1 MPQKTNLNVF
11 PYYEDFD
18 ADKNFYKILFRPGYS
33 IQGRELTQLQS
44 ILQNQVE
51 SFGKYVFK
59 QGDLVIP
66 GEVGLNTKLDF
77 VKLSSVS
84 EVAVSDGEDIVYKK
98 YDITQLINRQVRGL
112 SSGVTATI
120 LDTKLATE
128 ASADTL
134 YVNYLNSGDSN
145 TETTFR
151 QGETLEVIDGVNT
164 PLLVVGTDGSVLPT
178 SILVTNPDTG
188 ETTSLVSP
196 AMGYASAVKV
206 EEGIYFVNG
215 FFVRNETSL
224 LVIDDYYD
232 RPSAKVGFTIKED
245 IVTPEEDASL
255 YDNSIGSSNYT
266 APGAH
271 RLKITL
277 ELKRFDLN
285 QSTDRNF
292 IQLITVFK
300 GSIQKKVSPTDYN
313 LLEQTLARRTFDESG
328 DYIVEDFA
336 IDVREYAQ
344 RDRNRG
350 LYALDEFG
358 TYNGL
363 SAAEAARKMVV
374 SVGPGKAYIRG
385 YEIVN
390 KETKYLEISKARE
403 SLKSENKT
411 LKIRGLPTFTVT
423 NTYGTVPLNKE
434 GAELTAFPNINLYQT
449 FNDGSIGL
457 SDTEADTDLKQTLD
471 RRGLFFTSND
481 ALKTVTLD
489 VFSSTNPIS
498 SLSASNW
505 ESTFG
510 ELFFVKQR
518 DTDGGAVSTSSFKVL
533 SYAKVSKPLLSAD
546 PNTKYLEV
554 VLFGP
559 KDDIER
565 MVDYDLGEPNSI
577 GTANSGRRRRFYL
590 TDGDARA
597 QVEGFGE
604 IIDYKDTIT
613 PLIGRVKPNNY
624 FLKKRGSGFNSDA
637 DIVLSRGRSQAG
649 EDRYNAMFGLSYFD
663 PQFFTRI
670 KLEEYNAQTGAFE
683 IGKYVYGLTSG
694 AYGVVEGAE
703 SGVYS
708 FGTDLFIK
716 TISGRFQSGETIRD
730 EADNTARIK
739 KDNTISHF
747 VVQNKGNGYEDG
759 STIVVNG
766 VEFDQAKLEVAFE
779 GTSGIVR
786 INIRNRNALNNT
798 VYTQPPAVT
807 IKQAEGGQVPTVAAA
822 IIPVLT
828 RNAVT
833 TYTPAN
839 VKSVG
844 ASYGSGGSNVFTA
857 DIVTDDTAEAEITS
871 VTDFTFFGSA
881 NTDFIESTS
890 FSADASV
897 LLQQG
902 DLIQFVDVDNNL
914 VRAVVQYAT
923 EPSGVFK
930 SRIYLDTNLPGDVVN
945 TNIIRLR
952 GKVENSSRGSL
963 IFPTGSKQVSKIV
976 DTQEN
981 SNIKFYIRR
990 DFITTASTGGGIITF
1005 AAQLPFGTQR
1015 FVTFTEQN
1023 TIITVLDPG
1032 DSPLLQK
1039 GDVVYVDPDNVVT
1052 TSATDTASGLTAG
1065 SIELQ
1070 LPSTYFGTIPEN
1082 GTYPKL
1088 KLTATLE
1095 VEDAKPRLK
1104 TSISKRII
1112 IDSSGDRVIPF
1123 RGTDY
1128 DNDVVE
1134 VLSYSDAY
1142 KLKYVYEGSSAA
1154 PPTVDRN
1161 GNLVSGT
1168 DVTDRFTFDNGQ
1180 RDTIYDVS
1188 RLVLK
1193 PGQTQTTGQLVVAF
1207 DYFEHSAGD
1216 FCVIDSYLHE
1226 SGVSEDEIPSF
1237 NSTVHGVVN
1246 LKNVLD
1252 FRPKVDSKAI
1262 ISGFQDTSI
1271 LSDNRGSFSS
1281 DGAIVASS
1289 PAPDSNLEYTFQFS
1303 QVEYLDRIDGVFLN
1317 KKGQFLVKEGNSSL
1331 NPTKPDPVDDAIP
1344 LFYAYIPAYT
1354 QTSKDVRITPVD
1366 NRRYTM
1372 RDIGK
1377 LEKRIERL
1385 EYYTTLSIL
1394 EQQALNMQV
1403 KDNVGLDRFKSG
1415 FIVDNFEAH
1424 RTGNL
1429 QSLDYQCAVDVQQ
1442 STLRPQ
1448 SKEDSLR
1455 LIEVNE
1461 REDQRVVSGY
1471 RRNGDIITLPF
1482 EDLKVIGNDFA
1493 SKTLNP
1499 NPFVVLQYV
1508 GDAQISPS
1516 IDQWYDQNEEPLVVD
1531 TNTDLYKIFLA
1542 KTDTKE
1548 SFSSFYN
1555 SFITNWV
1562 GSSLSFSSINSLGET
1577 NSEAVQSTVSAA
1589 SVSSSSNVSPQN
1601 NEVGKGVQKKIVRG
1615 NTVSTSLQFFARSQ
1629 PIKFIVRRLKPNTT
1643 LSVFL
1648 EGRNVNRWV
1657 VPDQRFS
1664 GIAGNSLS
1672 AFNGT
1677 VTTDENG
1684 DASGIILL
1692 PAGYAPSKNAVWTG
1706 DIDTVDYD
1714 TSSEEFNVSTG
1725 IKTFRFTSSATDED
1739 KAEVATYAEVK
1750 YYATGIL
1757 PENPVS
1763 IISTKPSFFKANEG
1777 VQFIDSN
1784 TDNPIR
1790 PNPLAQTFKVEN
1802 YEGGMFATGIDLFF
1816 SKKSSTIPI
1825 KVYLTNVDSDK
1836 PGKNIIPGSEKVLSP
1851 FTFLKF
1857 FTNSNVYVTKGEVVT
1872 GASSAATGPIAKII
1886 DKNGIELTPS
1896 STGRYLLTNEQVY
1909 TMVLDNHNGRAF
1921 LPNENLSIPSV
1932 TLANNTEG
1940 RSGQVTIAKDS
1951 GRVSSIKIKNPGLNY
1966 DSAIL
1971 TIESPQLPGGSVAT
1985 ASVDVSGGQIY
1996 NSEIQLSGFG
2006 YTEAPSVV
2014 IKGIGNGAAGAV
2026 IETAIEIDTPAV
2038 RMGVAID
2045 QEGITNSTVPTR
2057 FAFEHPVYLQNDT
2070 EYAIAVETDSVDYEM
2085 WASRL
2090 GEIDASTSTII
2101 TTQPSLG
2108 SVYRSQNIDNWTE
2121 DIFEDLKF
2129 TLYRA
2134 EFDISRPCELLLT
2147 NENLGYELLN
2157 NNPFET
2163 DGSSNSNAD
2172 SLLFKNNNNILK
2184 VNHRD
2189 NGFEDTGK
2197 SYVFYKSAAETG
2209 GITTDVLNNTLFRV
2223 SNSGVDS
2230 YNITSS
2236 IPAALNSVG
2245 GGSTVYA
2252 SYNRKFEVL
2261 YPQVQ
2266 YLTFS
2271 QTKID
2276 TSVQTLDVVPVDSAT
2291 TNYTSYSQKAFEQTF
2306 LNEPHYFTNQKFI
2319 ASKINEIQND
2329 VERSLTYKMDLSS
2342 SVSYLSPVIDLSTT
2356 SVKTVTNRVEN
2367 ASGKE
2372 DRFGRRN
2379 QILTFFPVY
2388 SFTVAN
2394 TNGIEITNDQ
2404 KVKGLT
2410 SGALG
2415 QVCKVSETEIY
2426 VKVKTVQLFQKGE
2439 VIEWEQEVLNREDT
2453 EQSPAT
2459 KVDTVPNQFIFDFNT
2474 SQVLTARNPST
2485 PTNEYENIIFGNV
2498 IIWNSETQEITMRND
2513 TRPIDNDYTSRIVD
2527 GQAFTR
2533 QADTLDQAK
2542 DVFRVGDI
2550 VGYPNQPTDE
2560 VLFLEVGS
2568 LDYTNGTDYVEE
2580 NTSKNT
2586 SAIAKYVTKEVFIS
2600 SPATSI
2606 DVHLTLNV
2614 KEMTDVEVLFK
2625 YKRASSQ
2632 ENFEDLDWEY
2642 FNGNGQP
2649 DVLEVATPENT
2660 SSGVIEKQSSYQDIT
2675 YSVEDLPE
2683 FSSFGIK
2690 IIMKGVDPTIVP
2702 KVQDIRAVASF

>member
-18 ADKNFYKILFRPGYS
+18 ANKNFYKILFRPGYS

-84 EVAVSDGEDIVYKK
+84 EVAVSEGDDIVYKK
-98 YDITQLINRQVRGL
+98 YDITQLINRQIRGL

-120 LDTKLATE
+120 LKTKLATE

-151 QGETLEVIDGVNT
+151 QGETIEVIDGVNT

-178 SILVTNPDTG
+178 SILIRNPDNG
-188 ETTSLVSP
+188 ETRSLESP

-215 FFVRNETSL
+215 FFVKNETSL
-224 LVIDDYYD
+224 LVIDDYYN

-245 IVTPEEDASL
+245 IITPEQDSTL

-271 RLKITL
+271 RLKISL
-277 ELKRFDLN
+277 ELKRFDFG

-344 RDRNRG
+344 KDGNRG
-350 LYALDEFG
+350 LYGLDDFG
-358 TYNGL
+358 MYNGL
-363 SAAEAARKMVV
+363 SAVEATRKMVV

-403 SLKSENKT
+403 NLKSDNKT
-411 LKIRGLPTFTVT
+411 LKIRGLPTFTIT
-423 NTYGTVPLNKE
+423 NLYGSFPLNKE

-449 FNDGSIGL
+449 FNDGSIGY
-457 SDTEADTDLKQTLD
+457 SDGELVTDAKQTSD
-471 RRGLFFTSND
+471 RRGKFFTSDD

-489 VFSSTNPIS
+489 VIS
-498 SLSASNW
+498 AVKPLSELTATNW
-505 ESTFG
+505 ETIISQ
-510 ELFFVKQR
+510 LFFVKQR

-533 SYAKVSKPLLSAD
+533 SYAKVSKPLISAD
-546 PNTKYLEV
+546 PDKKYLEV
-554 VLFGP
+554 TLMGA
-559 KDDIER
+559 KDDLMR
-565 MVDYDLGEPNSI
+565 MVDYDLGEPNST
-577 GTANSGRRRRFYL
+577 GTPNSVRRRRFYI
-590 TDGDARA
+590 TDGAAKAQTDAY
-597 QVEGFGE
+597 GE
-604 IIDYKDTIT
+604 IIDYKDVIT
-613 PLIGRVKPNNY
+613 PLVGRVKPNNF

-637 DIVLSRGRSQAG
+637 DIVLSRGRNQDGS
-649 EDRYNAMFGLSYFD
+649 DRYNAMFGLSYFD

-670 KLEEYNAQTGAFE
+670 KLEEYDVQTGAFA
-683 IGKYVYGLTSG
+683 IGKYIFGLTSG
-694 AYGVVEGAE
+694 AYGVVEGGA

-716 TISGRFQSGETIRD
+716 TISGRFQSGESIRD
-730 EADNTARIK
+730 EDDNTARIRK
-739 KDNTISHF
+739 NNTISHF
-747 VVQNKGNGYEDG
+747 IVQNKGNGYEDG
-759 STIVVNG
+759 STLIING
-766 VEFDQAKLEVAFE
+766 VEFDQAKVEAAFE

-786 INIRNRNALNNT
+786 INIRNRNSLNT
-798 VYTQPPAVT
+798 TEYSQPPAVT
-807 IKQAEGGQVPTVAAA
+807 VKQAEGGATPTVGAA
-822 IIPVLT
+822 ILPVLT

-833 TYTPAN
+833 TYTPSN
-839 VKSVG
+839 VKSFG
-844 ASYGSGGSNVFTA
+844 AAYGSGGNNVFTA
-857 DIVTDDTAEAEITS
+857 DAVVNDTAEAEIVP
-871 VTDFTFFGSA
+871 VTDFTFIGTA
-881 NTDFIESTS
+881 NTDFIENTS
-890 FSADASV
+890 FSGDASV

-902 DLIQFVDVDNNL
+902 DIVQFVDTDNTL
-914 VRAVVQYAT
+914 IRSTVQYAT
-923 EPSGVFK
+923 KPEGVFK
-930 SRIYLDTNLPGDVVN
+930 SRVYLDTNLPGEVVN
-945 TNIIRLR
+945 TSIIRLR
-952 GKVENSSRGSL
+952 PRVKNSNKGSL

-1015 FVTFTEQN
+1015 FVTFTEEN
-1023 TIITVLDPG
+1023 SVITVLDPG
-1032 DSPLLQK
+1032 DSSLLQK
-1039 GDVVYVDPDNVVT
+1039 GDVVYINPDNVVT
-1052 TSATDTASGLTAG
+1052 SSATDTASGLTAG

-1088 KLTATLE
+1088 KLSATLE
-1095 VEDAKPRLK
+1095 VNDAKPRLK
-1104 TSISKRII
+1104 TAISKRII
-1112 IDSSGDRVIPF
+1112 IETSGDRVIPL

-1134 VLSYSDAY
+1134 VLTYSDAY
-1142 KLKYVYEGSSAA
+1142 KLKYVYEGSTVA
-1154 PPTVDRN
+1154 PPTVDRD
-1161 GNLVSGT
+1161 GNLVNGT

-1180 RDTIYDVS
+1180 RDTLYDVS

-1193 PGQTQTTGQLVVAF
+1193 PGFNQTTGQLVVAF

-1216 FCVIDSYLHE
+1216 FCVIDSYIHE
-1226 SGVSEDEIPSF
+1226 SGITEDQIPTF
-1237 NSTVHGVVN
+1237 NSAVHGVVN

-1262 ISGFQDTSI
+1262 ISGFQDISL
-1271 LSDNRGSFSS
+1271 LSDTRGSFSGQ
-1281 DGAIVASS
+1281 GAIVASS
-1289 PAPDSNLEYTFQFS
+1289 PAPDTNLEYTFSFS

-1403 KDNVGLDRFKSG
+1403 KDSVGFDRFKSG

-1429 QSLDYQCAVDVQQ
+1429 QSLDYQCAVDAQQ
-1442 STLRPQ
+1442 SVLRPQ
-1448 SKEDSLR
+1448 SKEDSFR
-1455 LIEVNE
+1455 LVEINE

-1471 RRNGDIITLPF
+1471 KKSGDVITLPYS
-1482 EDLKVIGNDFA
+1482 DLKVIGNDFA

-1508 GDAQISPS
+1508 GDASITPS
-1516 IDQWYDQNEEPLVVD
+1516 IDQWYDQSEEPIVVD

-1562 GSSLSFSSINSLGET
+1562 GASPSFTTINALGET
-1577 NSEAVQSTVSAA
+1577 NSEVIASTVAAA

-1615 NTVSTSLQFFARSQ
+1615 NSVSTSLQFFARSQ
-1629 PIKFIVRRLKPNTT
+1629 PIKFVVRRLKPNTT

-1657 VPDQRFS
+1657 VPDQRFT

-1672 AFNGT
+1672 AFNGV
-1677 VTTDENG
+1677 VTTDDNG

-1692 PAGYAPSKNAVWTG
+1692 PAGYAPNKNASWTG
-1706 DIDTVDYD
+1706 DVDTVDYD
-1714 TSSEEFNVSTG
+1714 TSSESFSVPTG
-1725 IKTFRFTSSATDED
+1725 IKTFRFTSSSTDED
-1739 KAEVATYAEVK
+1739 KLNVDTYAEVK

-1763 IISTKPSFFKANEG
+1763 IISTKPAFFKANEG

-1816 SKKSSTIPI
+1816 NTKSSTIPV

-1836 PGKNIIPGSEKVLSP
+1836 PGKNIVPGSEKVLSP
-1851 FTFLKF
+1851 FSFIKF

-1872 GASSAATGPIAKII
+1872 GSSSAATGPIAKII
-1886 DKNGIELTPS
+1886 DKNGIELTAS

-1909 TMVLDNHNGRAF
+1909 TMVLDNNNGRSF
-1921 LPNENLSIPSV
+1921 IPNENLSIPSV
-1932 TLANNTEG
+1932 IVANNTEG

-1951 GRVSSIKIKNPGLNY
+1951 GRVSKVKILNPGLNY

-1985 ASVDVSGGQIY
+1985 ASVDVSNGQIY

-2026 IETAIEIDTPAV
+2026 IETVVEIDTPAV
-2038 RMGVAID
+2038 RMGVAVD
-2045 QEGITNSTVPTR
+2045 QEGITQSTVPTL
-2057 FAFEHPVYLQNDT
+2057 FKFDYPVYLQNDT
-2070 EYAIAVETDSVDYEM
+2070 EYAITVETDSVDYEM

-2121 DIFEDLKF
+2121 DIFEDIKF

-2147 NENLGYELLN
+2147 NEDLGYELLN

-2172 SLLFKNNNNILK
+2172 ALLYKNNNKIIK

-2197 SYVFYKSAAETG
+2197 SYVFYKSAAATG
-2209 GITTDVLNNTLFRV
+2209 GITSDVLNNSLFRV
-2223 SNSGVDS
+2223 SNSGVDG
-2230 YNITSS
+2230 YNITSN
-2236 IPAALNSVG
+2236 IPSALNSVG
-2245 GGSTVYA
+2245 GGNVVYS

-2266 YLTFS
+2266 YLSFT

-2276 TSVQTLDVVPVDSAT
+2276 TSVQTLNVVPVDSST
-2291 TNYTSYSQKAFEQTF
+2291 TNYTSYSEKEYEKTF

-2329 VERSLTYKMDLSS
+2329 VSRSLTYKMDLSS

-2356 SVKTVTNRVEN
+2356 SVKTITNRIEN

-2372 DRFGRRN
+2372 NRFGRRN
-2379 QILTFFPVY
+2379 QILTFYPVY
-2388 SFTVAN
+2388 AFSVAN
-2394 TNGIEITNDQ
+2394 TNGIEIFNDQ

-2415 QVCKVSETEIY
+2415 QVCKVDENEVYI
-2426 VKVKTVQLFQKGE
+2426 KVKTTQLFQKGE
-2439 VIEWEQEVLNREDT
+2439 VIEWEQVALNRENT
-2453 EQSPAT
+2453 EVSPAT
-2459 KVDTVPNQFIFDFNT
+2459 KVDSVPSQTTFDFNT
-2474 SQVLTARNPST
+2474 AQTLTARNPST
-2485 PTNEYENIIFGNV
+2485 PITDYDNVIFGNV
-2498 IIWNSETQEITMRND
+2498 IIWNSETQEAIMRND
-2513 TRPIDNDYTSRIVD
+2513 TRPIDDNYTSRIID
-2527 GQAFTR
+2527 GASFTR
-2533 QADTLDQAK
+2533 QADSLNQSRDI
-2542 DVFRVGDI
+2542 FRVGDI
-2550 VGYPNQPTDE
+2550 IGYPNQPTDE

-2568 LDYTNGTDYVEE
+2568 LAYTDGTDFVAE
-2580 NTSKNT
+2580 NTSKN
-2586 SAIAKYVTKEVFIS
+2586 SSGIAKYVTKEVFIS

-2606 DVHLTLNV
+2606 DVHLTMNV
-2614 KEMTDVEVLFK
+2614 KEISDIKVLFK

-2642 FNGNGQP
+2642 FNGSGQP
-2649 DVLEVATPENT
+2649 DILEVATPENT

-2675 YSVEDLPE
+2675 YSIEDIPE
-2683 FSSFGIK
+2683 FSSFAIK
-2690 IIMKGVDPTIVP
+2690 IVMNGVDPTIVP